1 MIGHAQRVPVPDGS
15 ETELVSI
22 LSKKVTA
29 DEVNEAMKK
38 YESPSF
44 AYNGDHIVSSD
55 VLNMTAGSIF
65 DPTQT
70 MVTTAGDKQL
80 VKTVAWYD
88 NEYSFTCQMV
98 RTLLHFA
105 TL

>member
-1 MIGHAQRVPVPDGS
+1 MNGHAQRVPVVDGS
-15 ETELVSI
+15 VTELVSI
-22 LSKKVTA
+22 LSKEVTA
-29 DEVNEAMKK
+29 DEINEAMKK
-38 YESPSF
+38 YETPSF
-44 AYNGDHIVSSD
+44 AYNDDEIVSSD
-55 VLNMTAGSIF
+55 VLGMTAGSIF

-98 RTLLHFA
+98 RTLLKFA